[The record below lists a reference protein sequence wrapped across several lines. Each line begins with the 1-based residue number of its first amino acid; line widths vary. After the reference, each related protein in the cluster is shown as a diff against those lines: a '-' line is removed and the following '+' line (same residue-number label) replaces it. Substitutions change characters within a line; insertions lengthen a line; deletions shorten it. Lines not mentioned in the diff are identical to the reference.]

1 MNSNKEQIPQNLKLT
16 VEMFRSAYPQ
26 GITPEDYYTCIRIM
40 KDSGMSDRTAAQA
53 IGILK
58 SLDYTEVLYDV
69 AHEMP
74 NRKIEAG
81 EINRVVE
88 KLKPH
93 GYDRWLEED

>member
-1 MNSNKEQIPQNLKLT
+1 MKLT
-16 VEMFRSAYPQ
+16 IEMFQRAYPQ

-40 KDSGMSDRTAAQA
+40 KDSGMSDRSVAQA

-58 SLDYTEVLYDV
+58 NKDYMDVLYDV